1 MILWTPHCTC
11 AHPDTGAR
19 CAGPSSSA
27 AVSCEK
33 LCWLSCCNRQN
44 SAAIAARCYLAATG
58 SDNTRSNRLVGHCW
72 LSEAGMVGPTT
83 PPEQSTPNAPP
94 PLPMAER
101 ATTSHGQPRPATAS
115 HGLVARFHSSGRWVH
130 AVAWELLL
138 ASRACT
144 FHYSPR
150 TQVPQLLSIMLM
162 GVVCGGGVLKPL
174 LRCRVINRL
183 ICNLRE
189 TPLPSPLLAPA
200 PMQSKERRPW
210 RVPRPGGA
218 PRRVAR
224 ATWRLDG
231 GFQVGVVACGQH
243 A

>member
-1 MILWTPHCTC
+1 VRARKARGASCQTHLKKKRTLGSFPPVMILWTPHCTC

-94 PLPMAER
+94 LCPWQSEQRPAMA
-101 ATTSHGQPRPATAS
+101 SHGQPRPATAS
-115 HGLVARFHSSGRWVH
+115 WRGFIQAGGGCMQLPGSCCWPPVHAPSTTPHELKFHSSCRSCSWVSCVVG
-130 AVAWELLL
+130 ACSSLCCAA
-138 ASRACT
+138 AS
-144 FHYSPR
+144 
-150 TQVPQLLSIMLM
+150 
-162 GVVCGGGVLKPL
+162 
-174 LRCRVINRL
+174 
-183 ICNLRE
+183 
-189 TPLPSPLLAPA
+189 
-200 PMQSKERRPW
+200 
-210 RVPRPGGA
+210 
-218 PRRVAR
+218 
-224 ATWRLDG
+224 
-231 GFQVGVVACGQH
+231 
-243 A
+243 